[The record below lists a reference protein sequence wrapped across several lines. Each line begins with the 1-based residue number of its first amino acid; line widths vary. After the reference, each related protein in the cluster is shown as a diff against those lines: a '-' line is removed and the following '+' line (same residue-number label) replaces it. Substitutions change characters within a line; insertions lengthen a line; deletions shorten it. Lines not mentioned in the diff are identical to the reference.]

1 MVLELDHLA
10 SEEERNKYI
19 IEYGRVLREKQNSGF
34 VIWKHNATCI
44 LWKLTQRSSV
54 IKSGETL
61 DCCLADIALWNNH
74 EALKLGC
81 SA

>member
-44 LWKLTQRSSV
+44 LWKLT
-54 IKSGETL
+54 
-61 DCCLADIALWNNH
+61 
-74 EALKLGC
+74 
-81 SA
+81 